1 MVDVV
6 NKGGRSLD
14 SRCRGSTD
22 IGEGTADLGGDCS
35 LKPIRQ
41 FVKVIAYA
49 TICVKG
55 RSY

>member
-6 NKGGRSLD
+6 NKGGGSLD
-14 SRCRGSTD
+14 NRCRGSTG
-22 IGEGTADLGGDCS
+22 IGEGTADLVSYCS

-41 FVKVIAYA
+41 FVQVIAYA

>member
-6 NKGGRSLD
+6 NKGGGSLD
-14 SRCRGSTD
+14 SRCRGSTG
-22 IGEGTADLGGDCS
+22 IGEGTTDLVSDCS

-41 FVKVIAYA
+41 FVQVIAYA

>member
-1 MVDVV
+1 MV
-6 NKGGRSLD
+6 NKRGGSLD
-14 SRCRGSTD
+14 SRCRGSTG
-22 IGEGTADLGGDCS
+22 IGEGAADLVSNCS

-41 FVKVIAYA
+41 LVQVIAYA